1 MNTAR
6 RRRRDES
13 PRLSLGAFTPAVML
27 AALLAAC
34 GSSPPK
40 VATSK
45 PVPAPAQAHLSA
57 KAHPAAQPAVRAPA
71 DPNDWHVLITVP
83 FGTLL
88 KDIPFTLH
96 EVLLFRDEAQHSAL
110 PQNPECYTSV
120 TAPAPDF
127 MGRAPDEYLL
137 CFKHD
142 RLSRIEAS
150 VYLPAA
156 GAAQSFT
163 AACAAWLKNAAA
175 RAAAAPASEPAPASQ
190 SAPASAAASAPAAPS
205 PQSASVCEGSDGDVH
220 FSAQLVE
227 ESDQTEPALSVTLDS
242 IADRQ

>member
-1 MNTAR
+1 MTAR

-13 PRLSLGAFTPAVML
+13 PRLSLGPFTPAVML

-45 PVPAPAQAHLSA
+45 PVSAPTPAHLSA
-57 KAHPAAQPAVRAPA
+57 KAHPAAQPAVRTPA

-88 KDIPFTLH
+88 KDIPFRLH

-110 PQNPECYTSV
+110 PQNPECYTTV

-127 MGRAPDEYLL
+127 MARAPDEYLL

-150 VYLPAA
+150 VHLPVA

-163 AACAAWLKNAAA
+163 AACVAWLKNAAA
-175 RAAAAPASEPAPASQ
+175 RAPAAPASQ
-190 SAPASAAASAPAAPS
+190 SAPASAAASAPPAPS
-205 PQSASVCEGSDGDVH
+205 PRSVSVCEGSDGDVH